1 MNAISHKAGAV
12 FYGLWGLLHIV
23 GALALLL
30 QLSAGAGA
38 VLATIG
44 SATPAAE
51 VPAMSGG
58 LAEAVLAYYAWNLLW
73 IGVLVTVVAVRFNW
87 RNDPAGFW
95 LNLVVVS
102 AVDLGLVVTLVL
114 PGHMAL
120 ADGLM
125 GIVLWLPAVF
135 FSTWGFV
142 RRPSLLAAR
151 APVPGLCLC
160 IPGGPA
166 AARRRPPKCVARG

>member
-1 MNAISHKAGAV
+1 
-12 FYGLWGLLHIV
+12 L
-23 GALALLL
+23 
-30 QLSAGAGA
+30 
-38 VLATIG
+38 
-44 SATPAAE
+44 
-51 VPAMSGG
+51 SGG

-125 GIVLWLPAVF
+125 GIVLWLPALF

-142 RRPSLLAAR
+142 RRPAPLAAR
-151 APVPGLCLC
+151 APVPG
-160 IPGGPA
+160 
-166 AARRRPPKCVARG
+166 